1 MSNNVFRHISPRAF
15 TEVRDLS
22 LMTASGADAPS
33 FLHQQLTNDVLG
45 LAPNRHGR
53 AGYCTPKGRL
63 LCVMLQ
69 WKDAANHI
77 HHLLPKALLEP
88 TMKRLSMYV
97 LRSKVVFVPKDTQTP
112 VIALWGEILSDI
124 GIGDVLPIGEGGF
137 LLRQEDCPVLGPRLL
152 WVGAPADAASQTQAR
167 QIARGLIE
175 ESKAMKAKEL
185 PGTAWRF
192 SEIQCGLAWVWESTR
207 EAFIPQMIN
216 LELVGGVS
224 FTKGC
229 YPGQEIVARSQYL
242 GKLKRRTFKVKSP
255 AALNPK
261 AGAEIWS
268 SADALQPC
276 GQVVDAVEDLNRS
289 WSSTGETVMLVECT
303 LAAWQ
308 SGDLHLD
315 GLDGPALF
323 SDTLPYAFPAGD

>member
-1 MSNNVFRHISPRAF
+1 
-15 TEVRDLS
+15 
-22 LMTASGADAPS
+22 MTVSGADAPS

-45 LAPNRHGR
+45 LALNRHSR

-63 LCVMLQ
+63 LCVMLE
-69 WKDAANHI
+69 WKDAENRI
-77 HHLLPKALLEP
+77 HHLLPNTLLEA
-88 TMKRLSMYV
+88 TVKRLSMYV
-97 LRSKVVFVPKDTQTP
+97 LRSKVVFLPKETQTP
-112 VIALWGEILSDI
+112 VVALWGEILSDI
-124 GIGDVLPIGEGGF
+124 GIGDVVPIGEEGF

-152 WVGAPADAASQTQAR
+152 WIGAPADAASQAQTR
-167 QIARGLIE
+167 QIADGLIE
-175 ESKAMKAKEL
+175 QSKTMKAREL
-185 PGTAWRF
+185 SGTAWRF

-207 EAFIPQMIN
+207 EAFVPQMIN

-242 GKLKRRTFKVKSP
+242 GKLKRRTFKTKSP
-255 AALNPK
+255 ATLNPK

-276 GQVVDAVEDLNRS
+276 GQVVDAVAGLNQS
-289 WSSTGETVMLVECT
+289 LLPTGETVMLVECT
-303 LAAWQ
+303 MAAWQ

-315 GLDGPALF
+315 GLDGPALLPD
-323 SDTLPYAFPAGD
+323 SLPYAFPAGD